1 MSAHAEVMDLVAQ
14 MKSAEQPFVLAT
26 VVRTVSVT
34 AAKAGAKAIIR
45 PDGTIVAGWI
55 GGGCARGA
63 VLKAAREALLD
74 GEPRMVSV
82 QPENLLAELGVKPG
96 DNREGI
102 RFASNMCPSKGT
114 MDIFVEPVLPHPS
127 LVIFGASPVAMSL
140 AAQARQLGYHV
151 TLAAPAADIAA
162 EPDAHVIVDGFAP
175 RYLNEARRFVV
186 VSTQGKGDE
195 AALRAALAIK
205 AEYHAFVGSRR
216 KMAALREKLVAGG
229 IAREAI
235 DRVKAP
241 AGLDL
246 GAITPEEIAMSILAE
261 ITVERRRGQRAANP
275 VPANKDS
282 TMQMNDSQ
290 RIPAPKEKVWAA
302 LNDPEIL
309 KQCIPGC
316 QSLDMSSADRDD
328 RDRRVQGRAGEGD
341 LRRQGDAVRSRS
353 AEQLSDFGR
362 GLRRRCRLCKRRRA
376 VRLEAEGPDVTVLHY
391 DVDAQIGGKLAQL
404 GSRLIDSTAKK
415 LAGEFFASF
424 GQVVGGTA
432 AAPAEAA
439 PKGWLGK
446 LTGAV

>member
-1 MSAHAEVMDLVAQ
+1 M
-14 MKSAEQPFVLAT
+14 
-26 VVRTVSVT
+26 T

-82 QPENLLAELGVKPG
+82 QPENLLAELGVRPG
-96 DNREGI
+96 DDREGI

-162 EPDAHVIVDGFAP
+162 APEADVIVDGFAP
-175 RYLNEARRFVV
+175 HCLNEVRRFV

-195 AALRAALAIK
+195 AALRPALAIK

-216 KMAALREKLVAGG
+216 KMAALREKLMAGG
-229 IAREAI
+229 SEPAAI

-261 ITVERRRGQRAANP
+261 ITIERRRGQRA
-275 VPANKDS
+275 
-282 TMQMNDSQ
+282 T
-290 RIPAPKEKVWAA
+290 IPA
-302 LNDPEIL
+302 
-309 KQCIPGC
+309 
-316 QSLDMSSADRDD
+316 
-328 RDRRVQGRAGEGD
+328 
-341 LRRQGDAVRSRS
+341 
-353 AEQLSDFGR
+353 
-362 GLRRRCRLCKRRRA
+362 
-376 VRLEAEGPDVTVLHY
+376 
-391 DVDAQIGGKLAQL
+391 
-404 GSRLIDSTAKK
+404 GSKD
-415 LAGEFFASF
+415 
-424 GQVVGGTA
+424 
-432 AAPAEAA
+432 
-439 PKGWLGK
+439 
-446 LTGAV
+446 

>member
-1 MSAHAEVMDLVAQ
+1 MGHTMSAHVEVMDLVAQ

-151 TLAAPAADIAA
+151 TLAAPAADVTA
-162 EPDAHVIVDGFAP
+162 EPDAHVIIDGFAP
-175 RYLNEARRFVV
+175 RYLNEAARVSSWSRPRARAMRPPCVRRLR
-186 VSTQGKGDE
+186 SRPSITPLS
-195 AALRAALAIK
+195 AAAARW
-205 AEYHAFVGSRR
+205 RR
-216 KMAALREKLVAGG
+216 CVKKLVAGG
-229 IAREAI
+229 SEAAAI

-261 ITVERRRGQRAANP
+261 ITVERRRGQRTTN
-275 VPANKDS
+275 
-282 TMQMNDSQ
+282 
-290 RIPAPKEKVWAA
+290 
-302 LNDPEIL
+302 
-309 KQCIPGC
+309 
-316 QSLDMSSADRDD
+316 
-328 RDRRVQGRAGEGD
+328 
-341 LRRQGDAVRSRS
+341 
-353 AEQLSDFGR
+353 
-362 GLRRRCRLCKRRRA
+362 
-376 VRLEAEGPDVTVLHY
+376 
-391 DVDAQIGGKLAQL
+391 
-404 GSRLIDSTAKK
+404 
-415 LAGEFFASF
+415 
-424 GQVVGGTA
+424 
-432 AAPAEAA
+432 PAES
-439 PKGWLGK
+439 
-446 LTGAV
+446 